1 MATFNAPTS
10 EKERGEMYSLG
21 LIDSSGNP
29 TAGNSFTNSNTT
41 KANTNASSGNT
52 ATMGNS
58 GSGTVKTQAVKTT
71 SSGSTTSNKTSSGT
85 SSNKS
90 SGSNAVYDT
99 SHDVKING
107 RTLSGE
113 EAATYNNLMKMGR
126 TAWQRGENAADYWA
140 KAAAM
145 TGNDNWGLYTY
156 NNGIWT
162 ATGKTDN
169 GGQAGVKA
177 NAGGSAGSQ
186 YRITNPSNAYG
197 AQYTFAEALNDAANN
212 NSQTSGSSGTAKAT
226 TSGSGT
232 VKAATTSYAVPL
244 DDYLQRHGT
253 GSSSS
258 QVYSD
263 SALSRN
269 AQNIINQAKQEWQ
282 DAYNRGDQAGMNA
295 ARWKAE
301 KARNDEGYYTS
312 ADGTG
317 LQRLTDA
324 VRNQRISE
332 NSNAWFGADPTQQNL
347 LHEQNE
353 YYRGQMGYSG
363 GADGSQRITLNATS
377 TVPTTNPYNNQQI
390 PDYTGMTPQE
400 KYAAAQAAGD
410 TYGMAEAADEAFKE
424 RWAKGYYGGA
434 DGNGRTNLQPVLSNI
449 SQLQTQLSDATSRND
464 AKAATAIQQQIKD
477 AYASI
482 GMVLCEDGQVLSRT
496 SLNLR
501 IEQDKKDWWTK
512 TDAGDY
518 AGAQASHEDAVWCS
532 RQLGFDRNQDGT
544 VLTPLNSNMYS
555 INNQQ
560 NELVSARVEN
570 GNPVQVLNPDGSVN
584 TDYRGLLSMSGTDA
598 QYQQY
603 IVTTGQDGSQVFV
616 PVTGTPTDFLR
627 INPDGSLSQNR
638 VTDAQGNVLMTDRFV
653 FGADDRTYDKTTG
666 KTLTELASEYGL
678 DGTNFVQEIT
688 ASDGSTRYFNLYGEE
703 VTDRFNAAQREDVQD
718 YENDTL
724 NDMTNQ
730 SLSTGF
736 NNVPNWFDYPALTWD
751 QALAMAEEQVNGA
764 YSQNLDKQLDKLNT
778 NALQTGFYGQL
789 PTEQLRQNATAE
801 TEVARQQAV
810 YELANQI
817 MADSREEAQRQY
829 EDSMTT
835 TQQRLNTV
843 MTIFQQVYQMLRD
856 KVSDS
861 QQEENFA
868 IQREGLDIQR
878 DQNAITQQANYL
890 NWLTSSNEG
899 LMALMGYVVSGALG
913 ASEYANTSMANQAYG
928 KALDLYNSNMGLAQ
942 SLFSGLLNNV
952 GGLYTGRSTTGT
964 QTTTA

>member
-1 MATFNAPTS
+1 M
-10 EKERGEMYSLG
+10 
-21 LIDSSGNP
+21 
-29 TAGNSFTNSNTT
+29 
-41 KANTNASSGNT
+41 ANTNNTKSQNGMTELEILKANQAANSGSSGSSGSANTADTNAASKNT

-58 GSGTVKTQAVKTT
+58 GSG
-71 SSGSTTSNKTSSGT
+71 
-85 SSNKS
+85 KS
-90 SGSNAVYDT
+90 SGNLSGGARYDT
-99 SHDVKING
+99 SHNVKVNG
-107 RTLSGE
+107 VTMTGE
-113 EAATYNNLMKMGR
+113 QYATYKNLMDSKD
-126 TAWQRGENAADYWA
+126 AANWD
-140 KAAAM
+140 KARAM
-145 TGNDNWGLYTY
+145 YGGPSTY
-156 NNGIWT
+156 SYDHNTGIWT
-162 ATGKTDN
+162 ATGEKQNYSQGSKSGTL
-169 GGQAGVKA
+169 GG
-177 NAGGSAGSQ
+177 NAGQ
-186 YRITNPSNAYG
+186 QLRISNPSSQVG
-197 AQYTFAEALNDAANN
+197 AQYTFTDALNDATRENYA
-212 NSQTSGSSGTAKAT
+212 GSTG
-226 TSGSGT
+226 GT
-232 VKAATTSYAVPL
+232 VKTAANNAVPL
-244 DDYLQRHGT
+244 DDYLQRQGT
-253 GSSSS
+253 GSNSTPMYNDSVLS
-258 QVYSD
+258 Q
-263 SALSRN
+263 N

-317 LQRLTDA
+317 LQRLTDD

-332 NSNAWFGADPTQQNL
+332 NSSAWFGADPTQQNL

-363 GADGSQRITLNATS
+363 GADGSQRNASS
-377 TVPTTNPYNNQQI
+377 TAPTTNPYTNQQV

-410 TYGMAEAADEAFKE
+410 TYGMAEAADTAFKE
-424 RWAKGYYGGA
+424 RWANGYYGGV
-434 DGNGRTNLQPVLSNI
+434 DGSGRVNIQPVLSNI
-449 SQLQTQLSDATSRND
+449 NELQTQLTDATARND
-464 AKAATAIQQQIKD
+464 ARAATAIQQQIKD

-501 IEQDKKDWWTK
+501 IEQDKKDWWAK

-532 RQLGFDRNQDGT
+532 RQLGFNRNQDGT

-584 TDYRGLLSMSGTDA
+584 TDYRGLLSMSGTNA

-703 VTDRFNAAQREDVQD
+703 VTDRFNAAQKENVQD
-718 YENDTL
+718 YENGTL

-736 NNVPNWFDYPALTWD
+736 NNVPNWFDYPTLTWD